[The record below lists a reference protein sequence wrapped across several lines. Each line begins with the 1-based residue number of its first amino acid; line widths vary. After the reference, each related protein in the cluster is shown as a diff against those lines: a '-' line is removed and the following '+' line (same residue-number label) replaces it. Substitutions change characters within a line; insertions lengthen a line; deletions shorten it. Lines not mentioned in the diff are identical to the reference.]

1 MATCQACG
9 KVVGCGCQLK
19 TNSQGKAVCPEC
31 FAAESNQGNTAA
43 TVSKEIPSPQKPT
56 RPNPFK
62 IIISKVTGTI
72 TRNT

>member
-31 FAAESNQGNTAA
+31 FALDNNQNNV
-43 TVSKEIPSPQKPT
+43 TVIANKETTPPQNPMGA
-56 RPNPFK
+56 NPFK

-72 TRNT
+72 TRNS